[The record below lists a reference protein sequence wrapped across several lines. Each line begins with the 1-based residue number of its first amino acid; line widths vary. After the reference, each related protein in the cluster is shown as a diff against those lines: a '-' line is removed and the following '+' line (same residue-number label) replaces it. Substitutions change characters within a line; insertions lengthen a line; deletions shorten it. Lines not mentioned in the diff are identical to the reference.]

1 MIAILSMVLVLGIGS
16 ATVFAE
22 KAPEITESISEELE
36 RNGLPEGN
44 ISKEKNSNPYGIQAY
59 SAKALTLSELKSKF
73 PAGKYWNHAGRPGSS
88 NSVNNQDGY
97 TSTPCPQHKTV
108 GTSKQK

>member
-1 MIAILSMVLVLGIGS
+1 MKKRHNKMIAILSMVLVLGIGS

-44 ISKEKNSNPYGIQAY
+44 ISKEKNSNPYGIC
-59 SAKALTLSELKSKF
+59 LL
-73 PAGKYWNHAGRPGSS
+73 
-88 NSVNNQDGY
+88 Y
-97 TSTPCPQHKTV
+97 TSPSPRD
-108 GTSKQK
+108 